1 MIKKFSLIALAGLL
15 TLPAAALASAGKTPS
30 DLNSRIEEMSRQ
42 LEALKA
48 QMAQQNESISEYGD
62 KVDDMNDLLDEK
74 SEAWDLAA
82 RFKFYGDFRAR
93 MDYYSS
99 TGADYINPMTGMG
112 ESGPDFNNDTLFTN
126 RFRLNVKVKATEH
139 VDFHGRLAMY
149 KVWGMESYSRNDQQT
164 WWPQFDANSAH
175 TPSDNALRVDRAF
188 VNWTDIGGMPI
199 WFSIGRRPTT
209 EGPPAQ
215 IRQGLDD
222 RLASPLA
229 YMDYAFDGFSLGY
242 VYQWGSKEMG
252 TGRFRFC
259 GGRGFEDGLQW
270 EDATFWNQTNIY
282 PLDDTDFFGF
292 VWDVMKKGP
301 RALNLQSFAVFNAF
315 NYPNFQDP
323 IINMMAP
330 EQMGERIT
338 EGNIYHTA
346 ALYQDRV
353 ANFNYFVAGGWSRT
367 DPGGKGMFND
377 YATAM
382 IPQPDGSML
391 PNMNWRPNTDS
402 EDGYNIYAGI
412 RYDLPEAGLKFGAEY
427 NYGSEYWI
435 AFTPAHDDMYLSK
448 LATRGQV
455 AELYMIY
462 DLPTGEAISKYA
474 KTFIRLGYQHYW
486 FDYTGVDWNVKP
498 YDTDNAAM
506 MTAAYNIALQ
516 SGGAIPV
523 ESADQLYLT
532 FEVYF

>member
-1 MIKKFSLIALAGLL
+1 MIKKFSLLALAGLL
-15 TLPAAALASAGKTPS
+15 SLPLTASAGTGKTPS
-30 DLNSRIEEMSRQ
+30 DLADRIEEMSRQ

-62 KVDDMNDLLDEK
+62 KVDDMSDMLDEK

-99 TGADYINPMTGMG
+99 TGADFINPRTGMQ
-112 ESGPDFNNDTLFTN
+112 ESGPDFSNDTMFTN
-126 RFRLNVKVKATEH
+126 RFRLNIKVNATEH
-139 VDFHGRLAMY
+139 VNFHGRLAMY
-149 KVWGMESYSRNDQQT
+149 KAWGMESYARNDQNT
-164 WWPQFDANSAH
+164 WWPQFDANSTH
-175 TPSDNALRVDRAF
+175 TPSDNTLRVDRAF
-188 VNWTDIGGMPI
+188 VNWTDIGGLPI

-215 IRQGLDD
+215 IRQGLSG

-242 VYQWGSKEMG
+242 VYQWGSKAMG
-252 TGRFRFC
+252 SGRFRFC
-259 GGRGFEDGLQW
+259 GGRGFENGLQ
-270 EDATFWNQTNIY
+270 DDNRPNS
-282 PLDDTDFFGF
+282 LNDTDFGGF
-292 VWDVMKKGP
+292 VWDILKKGP
-301 RALNLQSFAVFNAF
+301 RAAHLQSFAVMNAF

-323 IINMMAP
+323 IINAAAP
-330 EQMGERIT
+330 ENMGPNNT
-338 EGNIYHTA
+338 AGNIYHTS
-346 ALYQDRV
+346 ALYQDKV
-353 ANFNYFVAGGWSRT
+353 SNLTYFIAGGWSRT
-367 DPGGKGMFND
+367 DPSDNGMFND

-382 IPQPDGSML
+382 IPQADGTML
-391 PNMNWRPNTDS
+391 PNPNWRPNTDS
-402 EDGYNIYAGI
+402 EDGYNVYAGV
-412 RYDLPEAGLKFGAEY
+412 RYDLPDVGLKFGAEY

-435 AFTPAHDDMYLSK
+435 AFTPGHDDLYLSK

-455 AELYMIY
+455 AEVYMIY

-498 YDTDNAAM
+498 YDTDDAAM

-516 SGGAIPV
+516 SGSQLPV
-523 ESADQLYLT
+523 ESADQVYLT
-532 FEVYF
+532 LDVYF